1 LNNSKILF
9 FSSYYPPNISGS
21 STIIYNLVNSLDPK
35 NIFGVVT
42 CAMSLNDKNH
52 SENGINIYKIF
63 NYQYLINSRMTFFS
77 RRLLFS
83 HEKNKIINIIKNQNI
98 THIIGVYPDLDF
110 IQLAMTVAK
119 ECKIKFYPYL
129 HDTIVEA
136 LNHKIY
142 KPLAKKVQK
151 QIFLNSAKIFVMSD
165 GIKQLYKKKYN
176 IDSIPLLHTYSEEIK
191 QHINKKDI
199 TNSFFW
205 GGSIYTLNTN
215 SVKRIYQICNEINYT
230 LLLSAATS
238 YQNMRNL
245 GFKMD
250 NIKILPFL
258 ERKNFLKKIQNQKA
272 LILSIDWPD
281 ETSIHKDELS
291 TVFPTKTIEYLLSGR
306 PIIVHCHED
315 YFLSKFFKKNNCG
328 LVINT
333 RDINLIKNQVIK
345 FLEDKIEQN
354 KMILNALKVVKQFHI
369 SKAKSVLNKQL
380 II

>member
-1 LNNSKILF
+1 MN
-9 FSSYYPPNISGS
+9 
-21 STIIYNLVNSLDPK
+21 
-35 NIFGVVT
+35 
-42 CAMSLNDKNH
+42 
-52 SENGINIYKIF
+52 
-63 NYQYLINSRMTFFS
+63 FFS
-77 RRLLFS
+77 RRLLFT
-83 HEKNKIINIIKNQNI
+83 HEKNKIVNILKNQNI

-129 HDTIVEA
+129 HDTIVES
-136 LNHKIY
+136 LNHKFY
-142 KPLAKKVQK
+142 KPLAEKIQK
-151 QIFLNSAKIFVMSD
+151 QIFLNSVKIFVMSD
-165 GIKQLYKKKYN
+165 GIKELYKNKYN

-191 QHINKKDI
+191 IDLNKKDI
-199 TNSFFW
+199 ANSFFW

-215 SVKRIYQICNEINYT
+215 SVKRINQICNEINHT

-238 YQNMRNL
+238 YQNMINL

-258 ERKNFLKKIQNQKA
+258 ERDNFLKKIQSQKA
-272 LILSIDWPD
+272 LILSIDWPE
-281 ETSIHKDELS
+281 ETCIHKDELS

-315 YFLSKFFKKNNCG
+315 YFLSKFFKKNHCG
-328 LVINT
+328 LVINST
-333 RDINLIKNQVIK
+333 ETNLIKNQVIN

-354 KMILNALKVVKQFHI
+354 RMILNARKVVKQFHV
-369 SKAKSVLNKQL
+369 SKVKSVLNKEL